1 MKLKQIRQELTINVT
16 PERMW
21 EILSQYGDV
30 SRFHAGVV
38 ESHRLDGNDNQA
50 APGCERVCHIVD
62 MGLHITLKE
71 RIIEYQEG
79 ESYTYE
85 VYEWKNFP
93 LHKMLFGFQI
103 LHSDKPGVVLA
114 INIDYKAKPGFIT
127 PLMAGKMRR
136 LARDVLLGYK
146 HFAETGEKRVPIKQ
160 LKAHYKDMA
169 HVEVQYG
176 R

>member
-1 MKLKQIRQELTINVT
+1 MKLKQIKEKMAIHVT

-30 SRFHAGVV
+30 SQFHGGVM
-38 ESHRLDGNDNQA
+38 ESHKVPGSENQA

-71 RIIEYQEG
+71 RIVDYHEG
-79 ESYTYE
+79 DSYTYE

-93 LHKMLFGFQI
+93 LRKMLFGFQI
-103 LHSDKPGVVLA
+103 LRTDKAYVVLA
-114 INIDYKAKPGFIT
+114 INIAYRAKPAFLT
-127 PLMAGKMRR
+127 PLMANKMRR

-146 HFAETGEKRVPIKQ
+146 HYAETGEKRIPIRK
-160 LKAHYKDMA
+160 LKTRYKA
-169 HVEVQYG
+169 IAQSEVQYG
-176 R
+176 